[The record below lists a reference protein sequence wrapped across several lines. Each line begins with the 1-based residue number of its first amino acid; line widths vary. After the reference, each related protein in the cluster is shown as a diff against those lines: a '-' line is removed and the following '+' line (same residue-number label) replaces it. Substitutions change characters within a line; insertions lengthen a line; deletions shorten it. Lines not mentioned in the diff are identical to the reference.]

1 MQFKVI
7 LRITSQK
14 EDQPL
19 LSQTND
25 IRILIQNFPV
35 RGYIYS
41 ERFSRDNLDNKY
53 SKKQVC
59 RRKNFR
65 WFDKFLLQNISIL

>member
-35 RGYIYS
+35 RGYIYN